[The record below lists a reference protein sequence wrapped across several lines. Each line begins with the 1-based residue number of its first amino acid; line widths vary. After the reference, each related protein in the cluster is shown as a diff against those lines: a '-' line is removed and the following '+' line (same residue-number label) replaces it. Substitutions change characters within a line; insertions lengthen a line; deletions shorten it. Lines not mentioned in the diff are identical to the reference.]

1 LSEPH
6 VVIEPEIPRN
16 SYEFSPF
23 HLDVRKRLLLR
34 DGERIEIPSKA
45 LDVLITLLRHYP
57 ETVTSEIF
65 KAEVWSDAALTPRTL
80 QQQIWT
86 VRQALGDKGEAYI
99 KNVPKQGYRFSGP
112 LGEAQNISQPSGRIT
127 DSQLN
132 VASEEAAGSEPELT
146 SEAPAPLV
154 SDERGDGPAELSS
167 RSSQIV
173 LRILAAAAAVVILVL
188 YGIGL
193 SNNSRKQHESDTP
206 RKRVV
211 TLVAGR
217 EGQEVDST
225 IRFIKVGALPSSVVV
240 RPGSDE
246 LYVSELRNQSVSVI
260 DLKSERVKCTLPVGH
275 EPAVLAASPDGKKVY
290 VSQQGGGISVI
301 DTATKLATPFGTL
314 TDPVLDMVATHDGS
328 KAYLALG
335 YLGVG
340 KLDLRSGL
348 LVIISKLTLAQAV
361 ALTPDERRL
370 YISYQGGGP
379 GGTYGHDAIGYLDT
393 SSDRFMGALT
403 GFANVGQCLT
413 AIPDSSQVWEN
424 GEDACDSPQYNHIGC
439 PAVPAGLLN
448 IIDTRR
454 NRLDQSVA
462 MQGTRLECVTFAP
475 EDKLALV
482 ATTDQLLFM
491 EPSTLRILRT
501 VPVHSSGHIAFSR
514 DGDVAY
520 APLLVRWEVAIIPMR
535 FHVRAFKV
543 NPTVP
548 SPDIVTVGIVST
560 ATFNA
565 MSIDPGTLRLGDQEV
580 RRNSQGF
587 LEASVEKLAN
597 FEGHSLVVGF
607 HVNATERRAILPL
620 EGRTYAGVPIHG
632 QVELF

>member
-1 LSEPH
+1 LSEPQ
-6 VVIEPEIPRN
+6 VVFEREVPRN
-16 SYEFSPF
+16 SYEFLPF
-23 HLDVRKRLLLR
+23 HLDVTKRLLLR
-34 DGERIEIPSKA
+34 DGERIGIPSKA
-45 LDVLITLLRHYP
+45 LDVLITLLQHYP
-57 ETVTSEIF
+57 ETVTNKIF
-65 KAEVWSDAALTPRTL
+65 KAEVWSDAALTSRTL

-99 KNVPKQGYRFSGP
+99 KNAPRLGYRFSGP
-112 LGEAQNISQPSGRIT
+112 LAVAQNISQPSERST

-132 VASEEAAGSEPELT
+132 LASEEAAGSEPELPT
-146 SEAPAPLV
+146 EAPVPLV
-154 SDERGDGPAELSS
+154 SDERVDGPEELSQ
-167 RSSQIV
+167 RSSKTV
-173 LRILAAAAAVVILVL
+173 LRILAAVTAVVILVL

-193 SNNSRKQHESDTP
+193 LNNSRKQHESDTP

-225 IRFIKVGALPSSVVV
+225 IRFIKVGALPSSVVL

-246 LYVSELRNQSVSVI
+246 LYVSETRNQSVSVI
-260 DLKSERVKCTLPVGH
+260 DLKSERVKCTLAVGH
-275 EPAVLAASPDGKKVY
+275 EPAVLAASPDGTKVY

-301 DTATKLATPFGTL
+301 DTATKQARPFGTL
-314 TDPVLDMVATHDGS
+314 TDPVSDMVVTHDGS

-335 YLGVG
+335 YLGIG

-348 LVIISKLTLAQAV
+348 LVIISKLKLAQAV

-379 GGTYGHDAIGYLDT
+379 GGTYGHDAIGYFDT

-454 NRLDQSVA
+454 NRLEQSVA

-475 EDKLALV
+475 EDRLALV

-501 VPVHSSGHIAFSR
+501 VPVHSSGNIAFSR
-514 DGDVAY
+514 DGDLAY
-520 APLLVRWEVAIIPMR
+520 APLPVRGEVAIIPMR

-543 NPTVP
+543 NPSVP
-548 SPDIVTVGIVST
+548 SAETVTVGIIST
-560 ATFNA
+560 PTFNA
-565 MSIDPGTLRLGDQEV
+565 MSIDPETLRLGDQEV
-580 RRNSQGF
+580 RKSSKGF
-587 LEASVEKLAN
+587 LVS
-597 FEGHSLVVGF
+597 
-607 HVNATERRAILPL
+607 RA
-620 EGRTYAGVPIHG
+620 E
-632 QVELF
+632 